1 MSRCR
6 KAFGIFL
13 IIAGIAVY
21 FYPTINTW
29 LLDQQVQVY
38 IQEFCQTYGK
48 HQSSAQEDNSGELDF
63 LYQKCGAYNRQI
75 YEDGQSAFTDAWIC
89 TQPPVFLDGVDHD
102 EFGFIEIP
110 SMDVKLP
117 LYLGASDS
125 NMAKGA
131 AVLGETSVPIGGINT
146 NSVIA
151 GHRGYRGTPFFR
163 EIEKLPIGGS
173 VYITNPWE
181 TLEYEV
187 KDIDII
193 SPNDSDAVKIQDGKD
208 MVTLITCHP
217 YRSRGEYRYVVYCE
231 RTSGGTG
238 TSSEQDPG
246 AGTPDFLTASDGVQ
260 YGLSEKDIQLENLA
274 RKICAVLIV
283 GMVLLTFLRRMLY
296 RKNKERNRI

>member
-13 IIAGIAVY
+13 IIVGIALY
-21 FYPTINTW
+21 FYPTISTW
-29 LLDQQVQVY
+29 VLDQQIQIY
-38 IQEFCQTYGK
+38 IQEFRQTYGK
-48 HQSSAQEDNSGELDF
+48 HQSSVQEEKTGELDS

-75 YEDGQSAFTDAWIC
+75 YEDGQSGFTDAWIC

-102 EFGFIEIP
+102 AFGFIEIP

-151 GHRGYRGTPFFR
+151 GHRGYRGAPFFR
-163 EIEKLPIGGS
+163 EIEKLTIGGL

-181 TLEYEV
+181 TLTYEV

-193 SPNDSDAVKIQDGKD
+193 SPGDSDAVKIQNGRD
-208 MVTLITCHP
+208 MITLITCHP

-231 RTSGGTG
+231 RAIDGKSRSLENNAVRGGQSDFLI
-238 TSSEQDPG
+238 SSEG
-246 AGTPDFLTASDGVQ
+246 RKYA
-260 YGLSEKDIQLENLA
+260 LSADDIQMENLA
-274 RKICAVLIV
+274 RKICAAMIV
-283 GMVLLTFLRRMLY
+283 GMVLLTFLRRRLY
-296 RKNKERNRI
+296 RRNLHAKK